1 LNALLERK
9 NRLFRD
15 AASMLRSLRY
25 RSLTEG
31 AKKPTIPRSRWSM
44 WFVTFN
50 RQNVTNMRSAGRP
63 RNPAAHV
70 IASPLAAFI
79 DANWEKT
86 GLTNEQGAA
95 HFGFTAANMISHW
108 RTGRSAVS
116 LTHIPK
122 LAALLGA
129 DEAALFVM
137 WLKQQRLRDKTIPA
151 QLVELLEQRLVSANE
166 AVLVN
171 AVRSAT
177 RNGDPVFRP
186 ATIAAV
192 AKVVSP

>member
-1 LNALLERK
+1 MK
-9 NRLFRD
+9 
-15 AASMLRSLRY
+15 S
-25 RSLTEG
+25 
-31 AKKPTIPRSRWSM
+31 P
-44 WFVTFN
+44 
-50 RQNVTNMRSAGRP
+50 GRP
-63 RNPAAHV
+63 RNPTAHV

-79 DANWEKT
+79 DANWHKT

-95 HFGFTAANMISHW
+95 HFGFIAPNMISHW

-116 LTHIPK
+116 LTHLPK

-151 QLVELLEQRLVSANE
+151 HLVELLEQRLVSANE
-166 AVLVN
+166 TVLVN

-177 RNGDPVFRP
+177 RNGDPAFGR
-186 ATIAAV
+186 ATVAAV
-192 AKVVSP
+192 AAVVTP

>member
-1 LNALLERK
+1 MK
-9 NRLFRD
+9 
-15 AASMLRSLRY
+15 S
-25 RSLTEG
+25 
-31 AKKPTIPRSRWSM
+31 P
-44 WFVTFN
+44 
-50 RQNVTNMRSAGRP
+50 GRP

-79 DANWEKT
+79 DANWDRT

-95 HFGFTAANMISHW
+95 HFGFVAPNMISHW

-151 QLVELLEQRLVSANE
+151 HLVELLEQRLVTAHE

-177 RNGDPVFRP
+177 RNGDPAFDT
-186 ATIAAV
+186 ATITAV
-192 AKVVSP
+192 ATAVTP

>member
-1 LNALLERK
+1 
-9 NRLFRD
+9 
-15 AASMLRSLRY
+15 MV
-25 RSLTEG
+25 
-31 AKKPTIPRSRWSM
+31 
-44 WFVTFN
+44 VTFN
-50 RQNVTNMRSAGRP
+50 RQNVTTMRSAGRP

-79 DANWEKT
+79 DANWDKT

-95 HFGFTAANMISHW
+95 HFGFVAANMISHW

-122 LAALLGA
+122 LASLLGA

-137 WLKQQRLRDKTIPA
+137 WLKQQRLRDKTILA
-151 QLVELLEQRLVSANE
+151 HLVELLEQRLVSAKE

-177 RNGDPVFRP
+177 RNGDPAFDK
-186 ATIAAV
+186 ATVAAV
-192 AKVVSP
+192 AVAVTS

>member
-1 LNALLERK
+1 MK
-9 NRLFRD
+9 
-15 AASMLRSLRY
+15 S
-25 RSLTEG
+25 
-31 AKKPTIPRSRWSM
+31 P
-44 WFVTFN
+44 
-50 RQNVTNMRSAGRP
+50 GRP

-79 DANWEKT
+79 DAKWDKT

-95 HFGFTAANMISHW
+95 HFGFVAPNMISHW

-151 QLVELLEQRLVSANE
+151 HLVELLEQRLVSANE

-177 RNGDPVFRP
+177 KNGDPAFNP
-186 ATIAAV
+186 KAIALV
-192 AKVVSP
+192 AGAVSP

>member
-1 LNALLERK
+1 MK
-9 NRLFRD
+9 
-15 AASMLRSLRY
+15 S
-25 RSLTEG
+25 
-31 AKKPTIPRSRWSM
+31 P
-44 WFVTFN
+44 
-50 RQNVTNMRSAGRP
+50 GRP

-79 DANWEKT
+79 DANWDKT

-95 HFGFTAANMISHW
+95 HFGFVAPNMISHW

-137 WLKQQRLRDKTIPA
+137 WLKQQRLRDKSIPA
-151 QLVELLEQRLVSANE
+151 HLIELLEQRLVTANE

-171 AVRSAT
+171 AVRSVT
-177 RNGDPVFRP
+177 RNGDPIFDTKVI
-186 ATIAAV
+186 AVVAAAV
-192 AKVVSP
+192 SP

>member
-1 LNALLERK
+1 
-9 NRLFRD
+9 
-15 AASMLRSLRY
+15 
-25 RSLTEG
+25 
-31 AKKPTIPRSRWSM
+31 M

-50 RQNVTNMRSAGRP
+50 RQSVTTMKSPGRP
-63 RNPAAHV
+63 RNPSAHV

-79 DANWEKT
+79 DANWDKT

-95 HFGFTAANMISHW
+95 HFGFVAANMISHW

-122 LAALLGA
+122 LASLLGA

-151 QLVELLEQRLVSANE
+151 HLVELLEQRLVSGNE
-166 AVLVN
+166 AVLMN

-177 RNGDPVFRP
+177 RNGDPAFDK
-186 ATIAAV
+186 ATVTAVAAAV
-192 AKVVSP
+192 TP

>member
-1 LNALLERK
+1 MK
-9 NRLFRD
+9 
-15 AASMLRSLRY
+15 SL
-25 RSLTEG
+25 
-31 AKKPTIPRSRWSM
+31 
-44 WFVTFN
+44 
-50 RQNVTNMRSAGRP
+50 GRP
-63 RNPAAHV
+63 RNPAAHI

-79 DANWEKT
+79 DANWDKT

-95 HFGFTAANMISHW
+95 HFGFVAPNMISHW

-122 LAALLGA
+122 LASLLGS

-151 QLVELLEQRLVSANE
+151 HLVELLEQRLVSANE

-171 AVRSAT
+171 AVRSVT
-177 RNGDPVFRP
+177 RNGDPAFDSKV
-186 ATIAAV
+186 IAVVAGAV
-192 AKVVSP
+192 GP

>member
-1 LNALLERK
+1 MK
-9 NRLFRD
+9 
-15 AASMLRSLRY
+15 S
-25 RSLTEG
+25 
-31 AKKPTIPRSRWSM
+31 P
-44 WFVTFN
+44 
-50 RQNVTNMRSAGRP
+50 GRP

-79 DANWEKT
+79 DANWDKT

-95 HFGFTAANMISHW
+95 HFGFVAPNMISHW

-122 LAALLGA
+122 LASLLGA

-151 QLVELLEQRLVSANE
+151 HLVELLEQRLVTANE

-171 AVRSAT
+171 AVRSVT
-177 RNGDPVFRP
+177 RNGDPIFDKK
-186 ATIAAV
+186 TV
-192 AKVVSP
+192 ADVSRVVAP

>member
-1 LNALLERK
+1 MK
-9 NRLFRD
+9 
-15 AASMLRSLRY
+15 S
-25 RSLTEG
+25 
-31 AKKPTIPRSRWSM
+31 P
-44 WFVTFN
+44 
-50 RQNVTNMRSAGRP
+50 GRP

-79 DANWEKT
+79 DANWDKT

-95 HFGFTAANMISHW
+95 HFGFVAPNMISHW

-137 WLKQQRLRDKTIPA
+137 WLKQQRLRDKSIPA
-151 QLVELLEQRLVSANE
+151 HLIELLEQRLVTANE

-171 AVRSAT
+171 AVRSVT
-177 RNGDPVFRP
+177 RNGDPIFDTTVI
-186 ATIAAV
+186 AVVAAAV
-192 AKVVSP
+192 SP